1 MYGKKKMQ
9 KGGKISK
16 GMEEDSTSMSEE
28 KMKPVIDSA
37 NRTSKMEAE
46 AGKKLMEVPSNKKKS
61 LGKLPPKVRNKMG
74 YKKAGGSMKKKG
86 YKSGGSVSKPRGV
99 GCAMRGYGKAM

>member
-16 GMEEDSTSMSEE
+16 GMTEDSTSMPERD
-28 KMKPVIDSA
+28 MGDVIKSA

-46 AGKKLMEVPSNKKKS
+46 AGKKLMEVSSDKKKS

-74 YKKAGGSMKKKG
+74 YKKKGGKVSSG
-86 YKSGGSVSKPRGV
+86 YKCSHNRL
-99 GCAMRGYGKAM
+99 Y

>member
-16 GMEEDSTSMSEE
+16 GMEEDYTSMPDMD
-28 KMKPVIDSA
+28 MKEVINSA

-46 AGKKLMEVPSNKKKS
+46 AGKKLMEVPSDKKKS
-61 LGKLPPKVRNKMG
+61 LGKLPSKVRNKMG
-74 YKKAGGSMKKKG
+74 YKMGGGYMKKMKKG
-86 YKSGGSVSKPRGV
+86 
-99 GCAMRGYGKAM
+99 GKTGKYNCSHNRLY

>member
-16 GMEEDSTSMSEE
+16 GMREDYTSMP
-28 KMKPVIDSA
+28 KMDMKEVINSA

-46 AGKKLMEVPSNKKKS
+46 AGKKLMEVPSDKKKS
-61 LGKLPPKVRNKMG
+61 LGKLPSKVRNKMG
-74 YKKAGGSMKKKG
+74 YKMGGGYMKKMKKG
-86 YKSGGSVSKPRGV
+86 
-99 GCAMRGYGKAM
+99 GKTGKYNCSHNRLY

>member
-16 GMEEDSTSMSEE
+16 GMGEDYTSMP
-28 KMKPVIDSA
+28 KINMKEVINSA

-46 AGKKLMEVPSNKKKS
+46 AGKKLMEVPSDKKKS
-61 LGKLPPKVRNKMG
+61 LGKLPSKVRNKMG
-74 YKKAGGSMKKKG
+74 YKMGGGYMKKMKKG
-86 YKSGGSVSKPRGV
+86 
-99 GCAMRGYGKAM
+99 GKTGKYNCSHNRLY

>member
-16 GMEEDSTSMSEE
+16 GMTEDSTSMP
-28 KMKPVIDSA
+28 KRDMKDVFDSI

-46 AGKKLMEVPSNKKKS
+46 AGKKLMEVPSDKKNS

-74 YKKAGGSMKKKG
+74 YKKKGGKVSSG
-86 YKSGGSVSKPRGV
+86 YKCSHNRL
-99 GCAMRGYGKAM
+99 Y

>member
-9 KGGKISK
+9 KGGKIST
-16 GMEEDSTSMSEE
+16 GMEEDSTSMPEE
-28 KMKPVIDSA
+28 NMKPVIDSE

-74 YKKAGGSMKKKG
+74 YKKKGGKVSSA
-86 YKSGGSVSKPRGV
+86 YKCSHNRL
-99 GCAMRGYGKAM
+99 Y

>member
-9 KGGKISK
+9 KGGQISK
-16 GMEEDSTSMSEE
+16 GMREDYTSMPDMD
-28 KMKPVIDSA
+28 MKEVINSV

-46 AGKKLMEVPSNKKKS
+46 AGKKLMEVPSDKKKS

-74 YKKAGGSMKKKG
+74 YKMGGGYMKKMKKG
-86 YKSGGSVSKPRGV
+86 
-99 GCAMRGYGKAM
+99 GKTGKYNCSHNRLY

>member
-16 GMEEDSTSMSEE
+16 GMTEDSTSMP
-28 KMKPVIDSA
+28 KRDMKDVFDSI

-46 AGKKLMEVPSNKKKS
+46 AGKKLMEVPSDKKNS
-61 LGKLPPKVRNKMG
+61 LGKLPRKVRKKIG
-74 YKKAGGSMKKKG
+74 YKNKGGKVSSG
-86 YKSGGSVSKPRGV
+86 YKCSHNRL
-99 GCAMRGYGKAM
+99 Y

>member
-16 GMEEDSTSMSEE
+16 GMTEDSTSMPERD
-28 KMKPVIDSA
+28 MGAVIKSA

-46 AGKKLMEVPSNKKKS
+46 AGKKLMEVPSDKEES
-61 LGKLPPKVRNKMG
+61 LGKLPSKVRNKMG
-74 YKKAGGSMKKKG
+74 YKMGGGYMKKMKKG
-86 YKSGGSVSKPRGV
+86 
-99 GCAMRGYGKAM
+99 GKTGKYTCSHNRLY